1 MLDYIIK
8 VLIFQTLF
16 LAIYD
21 LFLKRETFFQWN
33 RVYLILTAI
42 LAYIIPILKVNRVRD
57 IIPQEYIVLLPEVV
71 LSPTVTIERELQET
85 QVIFNSVQFIFW
97 IGMILATAFFFLKLF
112 RIIQLINN
120 NEIER
125 KGSYFL
131 VFLNNNNA
139 FSFFNYIF
147 LGKFISSNSKQQIIE
162 HELIHVQQ
170 NHSLDLLVFE
180 LQKIV
185 CWFNPFSYLYQHR
198 IAELHE
204 FIADSKAIK
213 ETEKTTYFNNLL
225 AETFGVQNISFI
237 NPFFKHSLIKKRIVM
252 LHRSKSKQLWKL
264 KYLLLIPILASMLVY
279 TSCEKEAPEELKTNK
294 KRTISL
300 YTGDGE
306 NKVRKEIESEKE
318 GYFDMY
324 MFGAIP
330 NGKEILY
337 NDLTLDEKLDYDKI
351 IDMPNSE
358 KVKQFFSFKIY
369 EMEDG
374 TKALLQEID
383 FDGMKSSWNSEDFS
397 NADETPFAVID
408 KSPIFPGCED
418 AEDQKK
424 CLQESIIAHISRNF
438 DPSIAKP
445 LGLEAGKKK
454 VYVQFTIDKNG
465 NITEAKARG
474 PHKLLEEE
482 ALRVIND
489 LPMLR
494 PGEQDGKKVSVKY
507 TLPISLVVE

>member
-1 MLDYIIK
+1 MIDYIFK

-16 LAIYD
+16 LAVYD
-21 LFLKRETFFQWN
+21 LFLKKETFFQWN
-33 RVYLILTAI
+33 RVYLILTSI
-42 LAYIIPILKVNRVRD
+42 FAYLIPLLKVNRAGE
-57 IIPQEYIVLLPEVV
+57 IIPQEYIVLLPEVI
-71 LSPTVTIERELQET
+71 LSPTATIEQKLQEP
-85 QVIFNSVQFIFW
+85 QIVLNYVQFIFW
-97 IGMILATAFFFLKLF
+97 LGVILTSIFFLLKLF
-112 RIIQLINN
+112 RIIQLIYN
-120 NEIER
+120 NEKEYQ
-125 KGSYFL
+125 GSYFL
-131 VFLNNNNA
+131 VFLENNNA

-147 LGKFISSNSKQQIIE
+147 LGKYISSNSKQQIID

-170 NHSLDLLVFE
+170 KHSLDLLVFE
-180 LQKIV
+180 FQKIV

-204 FIADSKAIK
+204 FIADSKSIK
-213 ETEKTTYFNNLL
+213 EKEKTTFFNNLL
-225 AETFGVQNISFI
+225 AETFGVKNISFI

-252 LHRSKSKQLWKL
+252 LHKNKSKQLWKL

-279 TSCEKEAPEELKTNK
+279 TSCEKGASEQIKTNE
-294 KRTISL
+294 KRTITL

-306 NKVRKEIESEKE
+306 NKERKESKSEKE

-337 NDLTLDEKLDYDKI
+337 NDLTLEEKLDYDRI
-351 IDMPNSE
+351 IDLPNSG

-369 EMEDG
+369 KMEDG

-383 FDGMKSSWNSEDFS
+383 FNGMKSSWNSEDFS
-397 NADETPFAVID
+397 NADEV
-408 KSPIFPGCED
+408 PITYIEQAPVFPGCED
-418 AEDQKK
+418 ASDQKK
-424 CLQESIIAHISRNF
+424 CLQESISAHISQNF
-438 DPSIAKP
+438 DPSIAKS

-465 NITEAKARG
+465 NIIEAKARG
-474 PHKLLEEE
+474 PHELLEEE